1 MDYTNVFESQGPG
14 LQQVANSLQIMK
26 QDYKGPSGVN
36 PYGESQSSVDAKS
49 TFVDTQSDLRNLSR
63 PLSKNIF
70 KQYQPSETRESE
82 SSSLDEFYAPSKV
95 QHISPSFDFREFGI
109 NRWEWLPIDPQ
120 KNAVEPFR
128 RLGDNTVLQTLDA
141 HKTHC

>member
-1 MDYTNVFESQGPG
+1 MNYTDVFESQGPG
-14 LQQVANSLQIMK
+14 LQQVANSLNIMK

-36 PYGESQSSVDAKS
+36 PYGESQASPDSQTTLIEA
-49 TFVDTQSDLRNLSR
+49 QSDLRNLSR
-63 PLSKNIF
+63 PLSKNFF
-70 KQYQPSETRESE
+70 KQYQPDETTQTSG
-82 SSSLDEFYAPSKV
+82 SSLDDYYKPSKV

-109 NRWEWLPIDPQ
+109 NRWEFLPIDPQ

-128 RLGDNTVLQTLDA
+128 RLGENTVLQTLDA